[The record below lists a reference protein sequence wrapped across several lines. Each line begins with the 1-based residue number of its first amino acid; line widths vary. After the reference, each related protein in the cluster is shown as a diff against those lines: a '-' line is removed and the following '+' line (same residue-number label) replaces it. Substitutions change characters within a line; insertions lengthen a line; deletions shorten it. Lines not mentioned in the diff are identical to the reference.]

1 MLFNFFLEQTRER
14 NSLCLNQ
21 ILKAMKTLFIKANT
35 TWGIGLILIN
45 YLAENL
51 KKN

>member
-21 ILKAMKTLFIKANT
+21 SLKAMKTLFIKANT